1 MKENKTRDFFETH
14 DFENQN
20 SQEHTDAN
28 ETLGGE
34 IWYNECCMSL
44 DYIFYN

>member
-1 MKENKTRDFFETH
+1 MKENKTREFFETH

-20 SQEHTDAN
+20 GQEHTDAN

-34 IWYNECCMSL
+34 IWYN
-44 DYIFYN
+44 

>member
-20 SQEHTDAN
+20 SQEHGSVEKRWGN
-28 ETLGGE
+28 FL
-34 IWYNECCMSL
+34 N
-44 DYIFYN
+44 

>member
-1 MKENKTRDFFETH
+1 MKENKTREFFETH

-28 ETLGGE
+28 ERLVVKFGTT
-34 IWYNECCMSL
+34 NVV
-44 DYIFYN
+44 

>member
-20 SQEHTDAN
+20 SQEHTDASKRQSM
-28 ETLGGE
+28 
-34 IWYNECCMSL
+34 YK
-44 DYIFYN
+44 